1 MGSIVFEPLVGS
13 RARKTVGPFASS
25 PKGRIEL
32 PPVEV
37 IEIVDGAPTSP
48 EPAKLRE
55 RSGWLWAF
63 LAFGGSR
70 RASRYVLPTRLSPEI
85 LRWREDFALLEID
98 ETGRPVLHVLPGMSG
113 ELRIGVSRMTVA
125 QMLADPSLQDP
136 QLGGARLPVPF
147 GARIRV
153 ECGGRTFVARVG
165 GPPLMQI
172 LHAAPA
178 TSQLAH
184 A

>member
-1 MGSIVFEPLVGS
+1 MGSIVFKQLVGR
-13 RARKTVGPFASS
+13 RARNSVGLI
-25 PKGRIEL
+25 GL
-32 PPVEV
+32 PAVEV
-37 IEIVDGAPTSP
+37 IEMVDGAPTSP

-55 RSGWLWAF
+55 RSGWLWSF
-63 LAFGGSR
+63 LARVFGAR
-70 RASRYVLPTRLSPEI
+70 HRHRYVLPTRVSPEI

-98 ETGRPVLHVLPGMSG
+98 ETGRPVLHVLPGMTG

-125 QMLADPSLQDP
+125 QMLADPSLRDP
-136 QLGGARLPVPF
+136 ELGGARLPVPF

-153 ECGGRTFVARVG
+153 ECGDRTFLARVG

-172 LHAAPA
+172 LHAASSGA
-178 TSQLAH
+178 CSGAAQLAP

>member
-1 MGSIVFEPLVGS
+1 MGSIVLRPLVGR
-13 RARKTVGPFASS
+13 RARNPLGLFASTA
-25 PKGRIEL
+25 KGRIGL

-48 EPAKLRE
+48 EPAELRE

-63 LAFGGSR
+63 LARNRS
-70 RASRYVLPTRLSPEI
+70 SRYVLPTRLSPEI

-98 ETGRPVLHVLPGMSG
+98 ADGRPILHVLPGMSG

-136 QLGGARLPVPF
+136 MLGGARLPVPF

-165 GPPLMQI
+165 GAPLMQI
-172 LHAAPA
+172 LHASRSS
-178 TSQLAH
+178 TQLAH

>member
-1 MGSIVFEPLVGS
+1 MGSIVFEQLVGS
-13 RARKTVGPFASS
+13 RARKTVGLFAST
-25 PKGRIEL
+25 PKGRIGL

-48 EPAKLRE
+48 EPAELRE

-63 LAFGGSR
+63 WARNRS
-70 RASRYVLPTRLSPEI
+70 SRYVLPTRLSPEI
-85 LRWREDFALLEID
+85 LRWRENFALLEID
-98 ETGRPVLHVLPGMSG
+98 ESGRPVLHVLPGMSG

-136 QLGGARLPVPF
+136 ELGGARLPVPF
-147 GARIRV
+147 GARIRI
-153 ECGGRTFVARVG
+153 ECGGRTYVARVG

-172 LHAAPA
+172 LHAARSNA
-178 TSQLAH
+178 QLAH

>member
-1 MGSIVFEPLVGS
+1 
-13 RARKTVGPFASS
+13 
-25 PKGRIEL
+25 
-32 PPVEV
+32 VEV

-63 LAFGGSR
+63 LGR
-70 RASRYVLPTRLSPEI
+70 NRHRRYVLQARVAPEI

-125 QMLADPSLQDP
+125 QMLVDPSLQDP
-136 QLGGARLPVPF
+136 KLGGARLPVPF
-147 GARIRV
+147 GARIRI
-153 ECGGRTFVARVG
+153 ECGERTFVARVG
-165 GPPLMQI
+165 GPPLMKI
-172 LHAAPA
+172 LHASPA
-178 TSQLAH
+178 SAQLAH

>member
-1 MGSIVFEPLVGS
+1 MIG
-13 RARKTVGPFASS
+13 
-25 PKGRIEL
+25 L

-37 IEIVDGAPTSP
+37 IELVDGAPTSP
-48 EPAKLRE
+48 EPAELRE

-63 LAFGGSR
+63 LAR
-70 RASRYVLPTRLSPEI
+70 NRASRYVLPTRLSPEI

-125 QMLADPSLQDP
+125 QMLADPSLQDA

-147 GARIRV
+147 GARIRI

-172 LHAAPA
+172 LHAAPSTA
-178 TSQLAH
+178 PQLAH

>member
-1 MGSIVFEPLVGS
+1 MRSIVFKPLVGR
-13 RARKTVGPFASS
+13 RARNSVGPQ
-25 PKGRIEL
+25 GRIGL
-32 PPVEV
+32 PAVEV
-37 IEIVDGAPTSP
+37 IEMVDGAPTSP

-63 LAFGGSR
+63 MTGNR
-70 RASRYVLPTRLSPEI
+70 HTRYVLPSRISPEI
-85 LRWREDFALLEID
+85 LRWRENFALLEID
-98 ETGRPVLHVLPGMSG
+98 ETGRPVLHVLPGMTG

-136 QLGGARLPVPF
+136 ELGGARLPVPF
-147 GARIRV
+147 GARIRI
-153 ECGGRTFVARVG
+153 ECGARTFVARVG

-178 TSQLAH
+178 TIQLAP

>member
-1 MGSIVFEPLVGS
+1 MLP
-13 RARKTVGPFASS
+13 ARS
-25 PKGRIEL
+25 
-32 PPVEV
+32 
-37 IEIVDGAPTSP
+37 
-48 EPAKLRE
+48 
-55 RSGWLWAF
+55 
-63 LAFGGSR
+63 
-70 RASRYVLPTRLSPEI
+70 SPEI
-85 LRWREDFALLEID
+85 LRWRENFALLEID
-98 ETGRPVLHVLPGMSG
+98 ETGHPVLHVLPGMTG

-136 QLGGARLPVPF
+136 KLGGARLSVPF

-153 ECGGRTFVARVG
+153 ECGDRTFLARVG

-178 TSQLAH
+178 TAHLAT